1 MTETLKIEIG
11 GMTCGGWS
19 GRVKNVLEL
28 NLNVE
33 SADISHEDNV
43 GTVVTNG
50 QISAEEVVKII
61 EQTGYTAAISTSP

>member
-11 GMTCGGWS
+11 GMTCGGCS
-19 GRVKNVLEL
+19 GRVKSVLEL

-33 SADISHEDNV
+33 SAEISHENNE

-61 EQTGYTAAISTSP
+61 EQTGFTAAISASP